1 MCIIYFF
8 QGTKAEII
16 KEEEDIIVENTD
28 NVVETVSAPE
38 LSNIEV
44 KEEEPPREKVKRKK
58 GSTFSFLKIL
68 RFSVFC
74 RPYARLKWFI
84 CE

>member
-1 MCIIYFF
+1 MYNLFFF

-44 KEEEPPREKVKRKK
+44 KEEEPPREKVKRKNYHIF
-58 GSTFSFLKIL
+58 FS
-68 RFSVFC
+68 
-74 RPYARLKWFI
+74 
-84 CE
+84 